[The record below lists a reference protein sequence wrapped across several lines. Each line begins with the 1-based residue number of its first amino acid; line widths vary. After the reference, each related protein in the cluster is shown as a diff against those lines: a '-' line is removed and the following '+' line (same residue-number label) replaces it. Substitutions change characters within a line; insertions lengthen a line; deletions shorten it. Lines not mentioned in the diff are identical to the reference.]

1 MPHLIVIR
9 SIPPYAEKG
18 NIFVFLPGREG
29 WAKNGTTSGAHEDY
43 EHFSAT
49 SDRAGGCPKFFA
61 GVSIRNEKKRD
72 RSHRA
77 GYPWSW
83 Y

>member
-29 WAKNGTTSGAHEDY
+29 WAASQSGEIMRLAEPETDSGCLLKIGTKTYG
-43 EHFSAT
+43 T
-49 SDRAGGCPKFFA
+49 
-61 GVSIRNEKKRD
+61 
-72 RSHRA
+72 
-77 GYPWSW
+77 
-83 Y
+83 